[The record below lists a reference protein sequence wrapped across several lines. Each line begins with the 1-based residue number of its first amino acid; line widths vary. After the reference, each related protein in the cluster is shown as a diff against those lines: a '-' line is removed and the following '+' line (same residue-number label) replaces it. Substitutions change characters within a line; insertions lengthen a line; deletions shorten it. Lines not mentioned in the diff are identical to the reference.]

1 MKKMLK
7 TLTIVMVV
15 ACLAIGMAA
24 CSTPAPAASES
35 AAPAE
40 SAPAES
46 AAAPAESAPAE
57 SAAAPAESAP
67 AESAAAPAES
77 AAAATDVVADVNGDG
92 KVIVGYISKNITDPF
107 HAPINDA
114 ATIALDKMV
123 ADGVIDEWTGI
134 MDGETDPNKQIDRA
148 DECLTKAVDFAI
160 ILPAEAEASD
170 PAVTKLADA
179 GVNVIVVNSKTTST
193 DDRAIA
199 YCGSDDVFAGELMG
213 QWVVDNVPDGGK
225 YIHCQGIIGNSAQIQ
240 RGEGIMNIMSKNPQF
255 EMVGEFDTQW
265 SGDKAA
271 NATMDSISQYG
282 EELVAVICDNDD
294 MSSASQR
301 AANDAGRT
309 DIICIGVDGNENPLQ
324 MVKAGELGATVLQDG
339 VGQVTAGINIIA
351 NVVAGEGFEKYPD
364 IPFVLVTKDNV
375 DQYLK
380 A

>member
-7 TLTIVMVV
+7 TLTIVLVV
-15 ACLAIGMAA
+15 VCLAAGMAA
-24 CSTPAPAASES
+24 CAPAAPAAS
-35 AAPAE
+35 

-46 AAAPAESAPAE
+46 AAAPAE
-57 SAAAPAESAP
+57 AAPAATEAPAAAP

-77 AAAATDVVADVNGDG
+77 AAAPAESAAATAISADVNGDG

-123 ADGVIDEWTGI
+123 TDGIIDEWTGI

-199 YCGSDDVFAGELMG
+199 YVGSNDVYAGELMG

-240 RGEGIMNIMSKNPQF
+240 RGEGIMNIMSQNPQF
-255 EMVGEFDTQW
+255 EMVNEFDTQW

-294 MSSASQR
+294 MSSAAQR

-309 DIICIGVDGNENPLQ
+309 DIVCIGVDGNENPLQ

-351 NVVAGEGFEKYPD
+351 SVVAGETFEKNPD